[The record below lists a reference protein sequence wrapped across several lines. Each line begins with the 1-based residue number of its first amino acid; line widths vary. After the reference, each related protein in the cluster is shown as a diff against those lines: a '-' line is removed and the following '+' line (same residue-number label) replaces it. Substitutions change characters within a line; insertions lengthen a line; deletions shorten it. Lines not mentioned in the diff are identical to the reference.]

1 MNRIVHTREDNP
13 STKESVIQDKML
25 NEVIQENTK
34 IMSEQVHIIS
44 NFPIY
49 LLSVYTIYDC
59 IIDILYFHPN
69 RIWLYYWY
77 FIFSPEHDIV
87 EEYDGNQM
95 VDSMNKDTK
104 GESSNENEKKKKWAK
119 HQIRKNIR
127 HQCWDQ
133 LGIEEYLLG
142 T

>member
-1 MNRIVHTREDNP
+1 VHTREDNP

-69 RIWLYYWY
+69 RI
-77 FIFSPEHDIV
+77 
-87 EEYDGNQM
+87 
-95 VDSMNKDTK
+95 
-104 GESSNENEKKKKWAK
+104 
-119 HQIRKNIR
+119 
-127 HQCWDQ
+127 
-133 LGIEEYLLG
+133 
-142 T
+142 